1 MQAIKDKL
9 LDYRH
14 LGYLA
19 ILLVSFI
26 VYNIG
31 NTYSSGEDDKIL
43 FPLFIFH
50 CVCSIIGFGG
60 RFFMPKEERR
70 GLNTITLLLFLISAY
85 ALNRMMVIFYD
96 NAPWFSGLLIITG
109 INLLLFHYAAVLPK
123 KVRVAMGFI
132 LGISIIAILYLVCYL
147 LPIYPISVPGLLVL
161 GISIHSFIPALLL
174 IHLWFLFYEHIR
186 PVRAAMWSL
195 CSGILASMIVIISF
209 TILCNNEVKQLNR
222 IYNRTGAEGVS
233 ALPPWVEAAK
243 RMDGNWIEERVLK
256 SDFIYI
262 IPNWGSF
269 GLFNMP
275 QLNFEEEYVHD
286 PLYVIASL
294 FTPKIIASA
303 DERVKILETLFDARH
318 EAQERLWSGNDLYTD
333 YVNTKVRIWPK
344 LHLAYTEKVIT
355 VVNPG
360 TGGWLGGTAEAIY
373 TFHLPEG
380 CVVTS
385 LSLWINGKEEKGILT
400 TKEKADTAYREI
412 VGVEVRDPSLVR
424 WQEGNTVSV
433 RVFPVE
439 YQGSRQFKIG
449 FTAPLKASDD
459 KLVYENIYFDG
470 PDAAR
475 AAEDGTIEFATKP
488 LSPEVPSAYNGE
500 GTVYKKEGRYKAD
513 WNISIGNEPIQKNTF
528 SFNGKGY
535 FIKPYELKR
544 SPVLTNAV
552 YLDVNRSWSDKDIN
566 EVLALVGTTPVYV
579 WADERMVEADRK
591 TLKALQKQRFSLFPV
606 YKIKD
611 AATALLITKSTAVSP
626 SLDELENSEFKTQL
640 SVYLSNPTLPKIRL
654 LDLGEQLSP
663 YLKSLKEFRVFRY
676 EKGGILLLKVLMDS
690 KTFAV
695 DMESANKVVIDQAN
709 IEIEQSVDSVTIG
722 ATPDH
727 LMRLFAYNHIMQKA
741 GKGLITKSEG
751 QESLVAVA
759 QEAYVVSPIS
769 SLIVLETQADYDR
782 FNIKDADNSLKNA
795 SMKSNG
801 AVPEPHE
808 WALIILVLLAFTY
821 VKLRPRWN
829 KVNA

>member
-1 MQAIKDKL
+1 MQTLKDKL
-9 LDYRH
+9 LDYKH

-19 ILLVSFI
+19 LLLVSFI

-31 NTYSSGEDDKIL
+31 NTYSSDDDKIL
-43 FPLFIFH
+43 FPLFLFH
-50 CVCSIIGFGG
+50 AICGIAGFCC
-60 RFFMPKEERR
+60 RAFIPKGERR

-85 ALNRMMVIFYD
+85 ALNRMMIIFYD
-96 NAPWFSGLLIITG
+96 NTPWFSVLLTITG

-132 LGISIIAILYLVCYL
+132 LGISIMAILYLTCYL
-147 LPIYPISVPGLLVL
+147 LPLYPVSIPGLLVL

-174 IHLWFLFYEHIR
+174 IHIWFLFYEHIR
-186 PVRAAMWSL
+186 PVRAAMWSM
-195 CSGILASMIVIISF
+195 CSGILFSLIVITSF
-209 TILCNNEVKQLNR
+209 TIICNHEVKQLNR
-222 IYNRTGAEGVS
+222 IYNRTSAEGVS

-243 RMDGNWIEERVLK
+243 QMDGNWIEDRVLK
-256 SDFIYI
+256 SDLIYFL
-262 IPNWGSF
+262 PHWGNF

-275 QLNFEEEYVHD
+275 RFNFGDKYVHD

-294 FTPKIIASA
+294 FTPQIIATA

-333 YVNTKVRIWPK
+333 YVNTKVRIWSK

-360 TGGWLGGTAEAIY
+360 TGGWRRGTAEAIY

-400 TKEKADTAYREI
+400 TKEKANEAYKQI
-412 VGVEVRDPSLVR
+412 VGVERRDPSLVR

-439 YQGSRQFKIG
+439 AKGSRQFKIG
-449 FTAPLKASDD
+449 FTAPLKARED

-470 PDAAR
+470 PTAAH
-475 AAEDGTIEFATKP
+475 AAEDGIIEFATKP
-488 LSPEVPSAYNGE
+488 LSPDVPSAYNGG
-500 GTVYKKEGRYKAD
+500 GTIYKKEGSYKASWD
-513 WNISIGNEPIQKNTF
+513 ISIGNEVIQPNTF

-535 FIKPYELKR
+535 TIKPYALQR
-544 SPVLTNAV
+544 SPVITNAV
-552 YLDVNRSWSDKDIN
+552 YLDVNQSWSDKDIS
-566 EVLALVGTTPVYV
+566 EVLSLVGTTPVYV
-579 WADERMVEADRK
+579 WADERMMEADREI
-591 TLKALQKQRFSLFPV
+591 LKALQKQRFSLFPL
-606 YKIKD
+606 YKITD
-611 AATALLITKSTAVSP
+611 PAHALLITKSTAVSP
-626 SLDELENSEFKTQL
+626 SLDELEGSTFKTEL
-640 SVYLSNPTLPKIRL
+640 SAFLSNPTLPKIRL

-690 KTFAV
+690 KTFAG
-695 DMESANKVVIDQAN
+695 DIESGTKVVIDQAN
-709 IEIEQSVDSVTIG
+709 IEIEQREDSVTTG
-722 ATPDH
+722 AAPDH

-741 GKGLITKSEG
+741 GKGLITRSEG
-751 QESLVAVA
+751 QDSLVTVA
-759 QEAYVVSPIS
+759 QQAYVVSPVS
-769 SLIVLETQADYDR
+769 SLVVLETQADYDR

-808 WALIILVLLAFTY
+808 WALIILALLAFTY
-821 VKLRPRWN
+821 VKLRPKWN